1 MNEDE
6 YMDKRNSTRGRII
19 NYMLNH
25 PITSK
30 AELSKELNISM
41 PTVLTNVNELI
52 SQKLLTELG
61 EYESTGG
68 RKAKSI
74 GINKSYRRAMGVV
87 ISANHLEMVLINLGS
102 EIEKS
107 SPGASEVLH
116 GFFLLYAGEKGDNEI
131 PEGKLCG
138 RGTAGGRHCDSRY
151 H

>member
-52 SQKLLTELG
+52 S
-61 EYESTGG
+61 
-68 RKAKSI
+68 
-74 GINKSYRRAMGVV
+74 
-87 ISANHLEMVLINLGS
+87 
-102 EIEKS
+102 
-107 SPGASEVLH
+107 
-116 GFFLLYAGEKGDNEI
+116 
-131 PEGKLCG
+131 
-138 RGTAGGRHCDSRY
+138 
-151 H
+151 